1 MESFGAA
8 ALWAIEVRQH
18 SPGQKKQTFTPVVG
32 ASIAFQCATTRTIQN
47 RISPLVRH
55 RVGWCWLSA
64 CCGGTEV
71 FGPNSL
77 QRRCHG
83 VPKRNGKPALP
94 VSCRSTGS
102 PTRFGHKPW
111 SADVHSSIGGHVLGD
126 TLMSKCDCIC
136 NVRVTESSVLQC
148 SET

>member
-1 MESFGAA
+1 MERFGAA

-18 SPGQKKQTFTPVVG
+18 SPGQKKQTLTPVVG
-32 ASIAFQCATTRTIQN
+32 ASIAFQRATTRTIQN
-47 RISPLVRH
+47 R
-55 RVGWCWLSA
+55 SA
-64 CCGGTEV
+64 CCGGTEE

-111 SADVHSSIGGHVLGD
+111 SADVYSSIGGHVLGD